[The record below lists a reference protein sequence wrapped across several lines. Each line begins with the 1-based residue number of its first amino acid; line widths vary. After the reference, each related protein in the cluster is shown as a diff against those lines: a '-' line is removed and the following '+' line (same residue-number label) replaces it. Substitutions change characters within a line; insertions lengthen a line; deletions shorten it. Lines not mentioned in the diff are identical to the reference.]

1 MVEASK
7 QQALARAALAQAAMQ
22 EQLQR
27 DLAQLG

>member
-7 QQALARAALAQAAMQ
+7 QQALAKAAHAQAAIQ